1 MESSILQMQYY
12 KQANNVRTQNN
23 FFFVLKLF
31 EKSKV
36 IYAEL
41 WWNAD
46 FDPVK
51 QNFEYSLH
59 HHFGLGAYTNN

>member
-12 KQANNVRTQNN
+12 KHANNVRTQNN

-41 WWNAD
+41 R
-46 FDPVK
+46 
-51 QNFEYSLH
+51 
-59 HHFGLGAYTNN
+59 